1 MLVWRSFWTLSR
13 GLVPQWCI
21 RESVDDN
28 HSRSIGSN
36 THQLKLGSQ
45 AGGRAIR
52 RGEGGGWGVG
62 WAFMVAR
69 GGDGTVFHQAV
80 SQGNRTRA
88 TLKALIGIKLRKT
101 PASWS
106 CHAAWTTPTPCQPAN
121 VGTDRGAC
129 SSWAEAS
136 ACRPA
141 SVLLPAAARCWET
154 ACVSRSDS
162 PNACSA

>member
-52 RGEGGGWGVG
+52 RGEGGGCGVG
-62 WAFMVAR
+62 WALMVAR
-69 GGDGTVFHQAV
+69 RWGWDPVPPSWEPGEQDAGD
-80 SQGNRTRA
+80 
-88 TLKALIGIKLRKT
+88 LKGPPHIHLTAL
-101 PASWS
+101 A
-106 CHAAWTTPTPCQPAN
+106 PTGVW
-121 VGTDRGAC
+121 VGA
-129 SSWAEAS
+129 
-136 ACRPA
+136 
-141 SVLLPAAARCWET
+141 
-154 ACVSRSDS
+154 
-162 PNACSA
+162 